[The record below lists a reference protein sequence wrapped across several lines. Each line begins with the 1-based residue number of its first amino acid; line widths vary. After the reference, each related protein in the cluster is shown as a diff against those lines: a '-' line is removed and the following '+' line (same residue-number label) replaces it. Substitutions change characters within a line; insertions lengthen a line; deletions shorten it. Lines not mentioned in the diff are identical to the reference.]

1 MMVSPGLSSNSPST
15 GLPSGENTSSV
26 DQGSSL
32 SENTQ
37 SQKTDAESN
46 FVQDPYEPIYA
57 AIREVLESEV
67 TYQVV
72 GGVTSVVVVANALLT
87 AASKLGIANLAG
99 GLPGH
104 VPLNVPAPSSS
115 LINNRF
121 GPRLTARI

>member
-1 MMVSPGLSSNSPST
+1 L
-15 GLPSGENTSSV
+15 GLPKGENTTSV
-26 DQGSSL
+26 EQASSL
-32 SENTQ
+32 SESTQ
-37 SQKTDAESN
+37 TQKTDAESS
-46 FVQDPYEPIYA
+46 FVQDPSEPIYA

-99 GLPGH
+99 SLPAKL
-104 VPLNVPAPSSS
+104 PINIPSPSSS

-121 GPRLTARI
+121 GPRLTGRI